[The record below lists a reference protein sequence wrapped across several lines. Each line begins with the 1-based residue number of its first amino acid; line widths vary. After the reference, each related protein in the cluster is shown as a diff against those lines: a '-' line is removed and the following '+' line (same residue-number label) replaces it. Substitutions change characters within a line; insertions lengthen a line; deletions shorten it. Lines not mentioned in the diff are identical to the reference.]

1 MYWILNVAIARL
13 TEGAGLLATIK
24 VETAEKKRSNTGA
37 RPRRLLHVCLD
48 VDRLPLDRLCATLV
62 DSQINPNINP
72 NINTNIS
79 INTNMAQHSSP
90 PDRAKRTANR
100 LAQQKFRRQR
110 KDYIAQ
116 LETELA
122 MCRAGASE
130 ELVQRRQQVEQLAAE
145 KKILRDML
153 IKVAHSLGN
162 ACGLDVTLTPR
173 QPDGTDTCALA
184 PQTEDERHDESDNI
198 SNLDPV
204 ASVDDGQDKIEG
216 NLQIN
221 TVVTDE
227 DNNSMLRGPTFD
239 LFESAFDW
247 LPSTGDHDMDA
258 GPGTLLLSPAP
269 NNVWPSI
276 PGPLFSPP
284 PAPAPAPADKAQ
296 LACIMFRRQ
305 VDHVLDS
312 CLAALESGTD
322 HLELFENRLV
332 QGVVHAIFQIQEFTA
347 GAFQMK
353 AMSLSGGAAWLLW
366 HVVKRLRD
374 ALVSYKGPVSVEDIL
389 VNLAHRLVPTGAPV
403 DRVIQPDV
411 TILDIRPMFSCK
423 EERTLKSEFYSA
435 LSMYKLR
442 PASIVPDEVATSYLV
457 DHFFEQMSVL

>member
-1 MYWILNVAIARL
+1 
-13 TEGAGLLATIK
+13 
-24 VETAEKKRSNTGA
+24 
-37 RPRRLLHVCLD
+37 
-48 VDRLPLDRLCATLV
+48 
-62 DSQINPNINP
+62 
-72 NINTNIS
+72 
-79 INTNMAQHSSP
+79 MAQHSSP

-366 HVVKRLRD
+366 HVVKRVCILPRLAASSLYTKAGAARFESDMFHDTSPDWLQPTPLQAITEYHPAVDYIPWPQLRD

>member
-13 TEGAGLLATIK
+13 TEGAGLLASQDREQRSRLRRRRKSGRIRALD
-24 VETAEKKRSNTGA
+24 TAGFFKCAWTSTVWASRKMAAVFPSTDSA
-37 RPRRLLHVCLD
+37 RP
-48 VDRLPLDRLCATLV
+48 
-62 DSQINPNINP
+62 S
-72 NINTNIS
+72 
-79 INTNMAQHSSP
+79 
-90 PDRAKRTANR
+90 AKRTANR

-184 PQTEDERHDESDNI
+184 PQTEDERHDESDSI

-366 HVVKRLRD
+366 HVVKRPRLATAHPPTGHYRLRD